1 MPPAKKQKTA
11 RDSGVFLE
19 DSGSE
24 SSDSA
29 FESVRTNKNDKPKK
43 NKQNS
48 STGKPADPAPYDYVC
63 IPHPFFDI
71 EGRNYLNWTLDPDAF
86 ISSKSEIFKRLYKP
100 IDDQFRK
107 DGLFKAPAS
116 KHPEHKWVMLWD
128 AWLKADLL
136 GRKAKYCD
144 PDAFEMNLYTDWQG
158 WGMQEIMENMMVEFN
173 QGVHAKKDRI
183 EKMWSVISAVGLWL
197 NENEHITAL
206 INNEDGDT
214 TCEIIGLMGCA
225 LLTVLAAIEAAGE
238 LKPDSRFL
246 DLAIVIAYYLELSHD
261 LPAFGIE
268 GQCVSWRK
276 EAVNYFKKGILDPEK
291 GIFATKL
298 RLDKLAK
305 VGDVDD
311 DFAHTN
317 GEVEKIMTG
326 TTFSEKLEAKKA
338 AKDATGSSAEN
349 PVTILEDDDAD
360 KENTDPKATGEKHV
374 SPPPTGNGKRKR
386 GLDNVGNT
394 GNAKEAD
401 KDPWHWNDSFNAYKD
416 KRHPKMGGEHYDITK
431 MSRSD
436 RAAASF
442 TGKDPLADVP
452 VKDLQA
458 NLLDLI

>member
-1 MPPAKKQKTA
+1 
-11 RDSGVFLE
+11 
-19 DSGSE
+19 
-24 SSDSA
+24 
-29 FESVRTNKNDKPKK
+29 
-43 NKQNS
+43 
-48 STGKPADPAPYDYVC
+48 
-63 IPHPFFDI
+63 
-71 EGRNYLNWTLDPDAF
+71 
-86 ISSKSEIFKRLYKP
+86 
-100 IDDQFRK
+100 
-107 DGLFKAPAS
+107 
-116 KHPEHKWVMLWD
+116 
-128 AWLKADLL
+128 
-136 GRKAKYCD
+136 
-144 PDAFEMNLYTDWQG
+144 
-158 WGMQEIMENMMVEFN
+158 MVEFN
-173 QGVHAKKDRI
+173 QGFHAKKDRI
-183 EKMWSVISAVGLWL
+183 ERMWSVISAVGLWL

-214 TCEIIGLMGCA
+214 TCEMIGLMGCA

-276 EAVNYFKKGILDPEK
+276 EAVNYFKKGSLDPEK

-326 TTFSEKLEAKKA
+326 TTSLEKIEAETA
-338 AKDATGSSAEN
+338 AKASAGSSAEN

-360 KENTDPKATGEKHV
+360 KENANPKAV
-374 SPPPTGNGKRKR
+374 GNGKRKR
-386 GLDNVGNT
+386 GLDNVENT
-394 GNAKEAD
+394 RNAKGGD
-401 KDPWHWNDSFNAYKD
+401 KDPLHWNDKFNAYKD

-431 MSRSD
+431 MSRAD